1 LLASNAPDREVL
13 TVPDAKVDTKVYFVL
28 PSLSSQDEAWHVAEE
43 LLEAA
48 TSGRHEAKHA
58 RAVSSRARRI
68 GVELGLDEQELRTL
82 ALGALLHDVG
92 KRDVPKAVLCKPGP
106 LTPREL
112 ERVQEH
118 PEKGARMAEAVGCLR
133 AAARV
138 IRHHHE
144 RYDGSGYPEG
154 LAGRGI
160 PLAARIVSV
169 ADAYDAMVR
178 GRPYKGAR
186 PPTEAVREMLSGAN
200 GQFDPWVVAAL
211 GRVQSEGNGT
221 PRLIEPQTS
230 FEVLPSPSKALTAL
244 RC

>member
-1 LLASNAPDREVL
+1 MASNAPDREVL
-13 TVPDAKVDTKVYFVL
+13 TVLDTKVDTEVYFVL
-28 PSLSSQDEAWHVAEE
+28 PSLSSRDEAWRVAEE

-48 TSGRHEAKHA
+48 TLGRHEEAKHT
-58 RAVSSRARRI
+58 RAVSFLSRQI
-68 GVELGLDEQELRTL
+68 GAELGLGDQELRTL

-92 KRDVPKAVLCKPGP
+92 KCDVPKAILCKPAP

-112 ERVQEH
+112 ERVKEH
-118 PEKGARMAEAVGCLR
+118 PDKGARMAEAVGCLR
-133 AAARV
+133 SAARV

-154 LAGRGI
+154 LAGREI

-178 GRPYKGAR
+178 GRPYADAR

-200 GQFDPWVVAAL
+200 GQFDPRVVAAL
-211 GRVQSEGNGT
+211 GRVQTKGNGV
-221 PRLIEPQTS
+221 PRP
-230 FEVLPSPSKALTAL
+230 
-244 RC
+244 